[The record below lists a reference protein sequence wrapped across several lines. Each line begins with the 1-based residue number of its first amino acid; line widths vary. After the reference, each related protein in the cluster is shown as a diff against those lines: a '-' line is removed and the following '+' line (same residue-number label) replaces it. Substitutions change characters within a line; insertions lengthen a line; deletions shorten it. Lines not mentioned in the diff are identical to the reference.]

1 MNTVQEKT
9 SPRHSRQIDDQRWP
23 DVATVPHSPAR
34 AAIAGMLV
42 RRGSRLAGVRVTTS
56 AEPAFDTVPTIRLVD
71 SDEFYAR
78 LGRDGLIGLGEAW
91 MSGAWTS
98 PDLHSVLH
106 ALAEQMKHV
115 VPQPLQRLRRWHDR
129 PMPSDELGDHVGA
142 RANVARHYDL
152 SNDLFATF
160 LDSTMTYSGALFSPG
175 DDLKTAQI
183 RKLDTMLDAAHVGPG
198 TRLLEIGSGWGSLA
212 VRAARRGADVTT
224 VTLSEQQVSY
234 ARAAAQDA
242 GVADRVDVALCD
254 FRDVRGRFDAIVS
267 IEMIEAVGER
277 YWPAYFAR
285 LGELLAPSGRVA
297 LQAITMGHDHMLATR
312 NSWGWIHKYVFP
324 GGLIPSA
331 RAIEEHA
338 DVYGGLATRRR
349 QSFGPHYAE
358 TLRRWRERFNR
369 SRRTVQ
375 TLGFDDVFCRMWDY
389 YLAYCQAGF
398 SSEHLGV
405 DHFVLTHADTRAHGG
420 AR

>member
-1 MNTVQEKT
+1 MNAVQEKT
-9 SPRHSRQIDDQRWP
+9 SPRHSWQIDDERWP
-23 DVATVPHSPAR
+23 DVATAPHSPAR

-42 RRGSRLAGVRVTTS
+42 RRASRLAGVRLTTS
-56 AEPAFDTVPTIRLVD
+56 ADPAIDAVPTIRLAD
-71 SDEFYAR
+71 TDEFHSR

-98 PDLHSVLH
+98 PDLHGVLH
-106 ALAEQMKHV
+106 TLAEQMTHV
-115 VPQPLQRLRRWHDR
+115 VPQPLQGLRRWYDR
-129 PMPSDELGDHVGA
+129 PMPSDELGDHASA
-142 RANVARHYDL
+142 RTNVSRHYDL

-160 LDSTMTYSGALFSPG
+160 LDSTMTYSGALFEPG
-175 DDLKTAQI
+175 DDLEAAQI
-183 RKLDTMLDAAHVGPG
+183 RKLDAMLDAAHVGPG

-224 VTLSEQQVSY
+224 ITLSEQQISY

-254 FRDVRGRFDAIVS
+254 FRDVRGRYDAIVS

-338 DVYGGLATRRR
+338 GTYGDLAVRQRR
-349 QSFGPHYAE
+349 SFGPDYAE
-358 TLRRWRERFNR
+358 TLRLWRRSFNL
-369 SRRTVQ
+369 SRRAVR

-398 SSEHLGV
+398 SSGHLDV
-405 DHFVLTHADTRAHGG
+405 DQFVLTHGDTR
-420 AR
+420 